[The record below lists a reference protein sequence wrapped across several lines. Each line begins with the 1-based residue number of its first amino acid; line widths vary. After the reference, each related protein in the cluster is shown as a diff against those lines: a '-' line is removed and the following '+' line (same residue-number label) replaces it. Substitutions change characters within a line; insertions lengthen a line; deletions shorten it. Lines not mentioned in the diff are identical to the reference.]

1 VPVVCRAGQLGK
13 GAGAAVRA
21 YFAEAAGA
29 TAKFVTGDDGPRA
42 GVLTF
47 DDWDTDADEGATNGG
62 SPPCSAR
69 SMV

>member
-1 VPVVCRAGQLGK
+1 
-13 GAGAAVRA
+13 VRA